1 MHRIPEVGDIVTIG
15 TKDTEWLV
23 TDAGKVMDMHNNLKE
38 WFIATSLPTTFEAGT
53 TFQSKT
59 SNTFYVRC
67 DGASDVPIT
76 QLTDII
82 LRGRAKFKT
91 VVEHTI
97 TRYKEF

>member
-15 TKDTEWLV
+15 NKDTEWLV
-23 TDAGKVMDMHNNLKE
+23 TDAGKITNMHNNRCE
-38 WFIATSLPTTFEAGT
+38 WFTATPLPATFEAGT
-53 TFQSKT
+53 TFASKAST
-59 SNTFYVRC
+59 TFYVRN
-67 DGASDVPIT
+67 DGSEAIPVTP
-76 QLTDII
+76 LEDII